1 MNFLFQF
8 LIDRSIDRSY
18 GKWSTPVLNNS
29 LSCIAQKV
37 TLSNVFLFI
46 SLLRQEKNPL
56 LPFAMERLGSI
67 CSYGNNDSRFKI
79 WRYTFYHFR
88 SYSTWKIVAISAH
101 CIMEIHHRIFHRFFH
116 SKNGIKSSR
125 ATAETAERQEK
136 LQGSESFLFSL
147 HFLAIK
153 RGGLYVQ
160 KCKPL
165 LSQTPDRWYRR
176 VSMPYFPVC
185 RGCRAS
191 IVRG

>member
-46 SLLRQEKNPL
+46 SLLRQKKNPL
-56 LPFAMERLGSI
+56 PPFAMERLGSI

-101 CIMEIHHRIFHRFFH
+101 CIMEIHHRIFHRFFPL
-116 SKNGIKSSR
+116 KNGTKMQLRNSR
-125 ATAETAERQEK
+125 DSWEAGEAAGEWEVFVFIALSGNQ
-136 LQGSESFLFSL
+136 
-147 HFLAIK
+147 K
-153 RGGLYVQ
+153 RW
-160 KCKPL
+160 PL
-165 LSQTPDRWYRR
+165 CTK
-176 VSMPYFPVC
+176 M
-185 RGCRAS
+185 
-191 IVRG
+191 